1 MTIRPLSDTM
11 ALEICANRIS
21 IRRQAESLT
30 LSDTMALEF
39 AAGRPR
45 KIDIPDTEAN
55 YWLGES
61 KPRAGI
67 NHDVTQDIATVSD
80 DRMSAARGVATAI
93 AATMGG
99 LSILLAGMVIGHL
112 LLLPDAT
119 IWPMAC
125 ASLLTG
131 VGSVAV
137 LAGVLRS

>member
-1 MTIRPLSDTM
+1 MTLSKLSDTM
-11 ALEICANRIS
+11 ALEICA
-21 IRRQAESLT
+21 
-30 LSDTMALEF
+30 
-39 AAGRPR
+39 GRPK

-61 KPRAGI
+61 KPRPGI
-67 NHDVTQDIATVSD
+67 NYDVTQDIATVSD

-93 AATMGG
+93 AAGMGG

-119 IWPMAC
+119 IWPMAV
-125 ASLLTG
+125 ASLLSG
-131 VGSVAV
+131 FGSVAV